1 LEVQA
6 NQIAHRKLAVPGCI
20 DHILEAGRFNEQVF
34 AIGEHL
40 VVHQRMLGP
49 KVLAQVVDGAPNLR
63 QLDLILSPQGVENM
77 RFGEVVERQPGI
89 LGISEFDDRLG
100 APAPA

>member
-20 DHILEAGRFNEQVF
+20 DHILEAGRFNEQVL

-40 VVHQRMLGP
+40 V
-49 KVLAQVVDGAPNLR
+49 
-63 QLDLILSPQGVENM
+63 
-77 RFGEVVERQPGI
+77 
-89 LGISEFDDRLG
+89 GISEFDDRLG
-100 APAPA
+100 PPAPA